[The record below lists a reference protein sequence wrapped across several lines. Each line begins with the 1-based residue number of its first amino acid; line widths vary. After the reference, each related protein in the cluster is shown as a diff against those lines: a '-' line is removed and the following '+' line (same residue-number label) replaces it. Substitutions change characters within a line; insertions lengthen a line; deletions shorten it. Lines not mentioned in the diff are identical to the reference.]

1 MKMLLTRIGKNCKM
15 IFSGDT
21 EQCDIA
27 DSGFSDAIR
36 RLEGIEDI
44 EVTRFIDNDI
54 VRSQMCKKIIMA
66 YRD

>member
-1 MKMLLTRIGKNCKM
+1 M

-21 EQCDIA
+21 EQCDIT

-44 EVTRFIDNDI
+44 EVTRFMDNDI

-66 YRD
+66 YRNN